1 MASTF
6 FSKFRRDTRANVAV
20 IFAIAIMPI
29 LGGVGCAVDY
39 STAVRLRSKL
49 QAASDAASVG
59 SVAKTSPAYIAAGTA
74 ADGTISVGG
83 PDALKIFTANMT
95 GETGYTLN
103 SSTATVVKASSTV
116 TSTVQFSAAQLVTA
130 APSAYAARAV

>member
-1 MASTF
+1 MTGRMPNLLSRF
-6 FSKFRRDTRANVAV
+6 HRNSRANVAV

-59 SVAKTSPAYIAAGTA
+59 SVAKTSPAYIAAG
-74 ADGTISVGG
+74 S
-83 PDALKIFTANMT
+83 
-95 GETGYTLN
+95 
-103 SSTATVVKASSTV
+103 
-116 TSTVQFSAAQLVTA
+116 
-130 APSAYAARAV
+130 